1 MSDPLASRPFLNLEE
16 AAALVGLKPP
26 TLRRAIRLGE
36 LAYARPGRAYLVRPA
51 DVIAWLENQIRCGG
65 VRLVAKKAACRSA
78 TPTNCMTYYL
88 SAASAVGSSALG
100 QEKV

>member
-26 TLRRAIRLGE
+26 TLRRAIRHGE

-51 DVIAWLENQIRCGG
+51 DVITWLEKQMCSGG
-65 VRLVAKKAACRSA
+65 IKLITKKTAAA
-78 TPTNCMTYYL
+78 
-88 SAASAVGSSALG
+88 
-100 QEKV
+100 